1 MQLRRSRI
9 KQINK
14 MIETKELTV
23 LKTQVSK
30 YENQAMAVTINTQE
44 DYANAVDLV
53 SKLKETGSKLKNT
66 KELITK
72 PLNEALKNAR
82 ALFAPIE
89 EQFEKAEAI
98 IKDKL
103 LNYKRKIDAEARAKE
118 AKIAADLESGKIKK
132 IETAEKKIEKIERV
146 ENTTRGSVGELQI
159 RKIKKVRIVD
169 EEKIPR
175 KYLIPDNVAIRRD
188 ALSGIEIQGVE
199 VYEEESMAVGTY

>member
-1 MQLRRSRI
+1 
-9 KQINK
+9 